1 MIVFLKQVK
10 KIMMPSCCAS
20 VMLLLVG
27 CSSMFGDN
35 NRVVHIDSQ
44 PKDAKVLINN
54 VEIGNKT
61 PTDIVVS
68 HMFSPTVITVE
79 KPGCDKKTVTI
90 DPEFQKIGFLNI
102 LVFPGFI
109 VDAIT
114 GDMMKV
120 PEHQRQIHIDAC

>member
-1 MIVFLKQVK
+1 MKHIK
-10 KIMMPSCCAS
+10 KISMICLAACA
-20 VMLLLVG
+20 LLSLNA

-44 PKDAKVLINN
+44 PKDAKVMVNN
-54 VEIGNKT
+54 VEIPNKT
-61 PTDIVVS
+61 PTDVVVT
-68 HMFSPTVITVE
+68 HMFSPTVITVQ

-120 PEHQRQIHIDAC
+120 PEHQRHISVDAC